1 MQIHRLIGHERQL
14 TRVRETDRAVV
25 KVKQENKGR
34 MRPVV
39 M

>member
-14 TRVRETDRAVV
+14 TRVRETDRAV